1 MTWPWSELLSRQVP
15 RSLQRGGGGLG
26 GDGLRR
32 RVDMARAR
40 WLDEEFREDQI
51 GGAFGDD
58 DDPDKWDDDDDED
71 DWEDDDDWDDD
82 EEEEEED
89 EEDEDWEDD
98 D

>member
-1 MTWPWSELLSRQVP
+1 VP

-51 GGAFGDD
+51 GRAFGDD
-58 DDPDKWDDDDDED
+58 DGDDDDLDEWDDDDED

-82 EEEEEED
+82 EEDED
-89 EEDEDWEDD
+89 EDDEDWEDD
-98 D
+98 G